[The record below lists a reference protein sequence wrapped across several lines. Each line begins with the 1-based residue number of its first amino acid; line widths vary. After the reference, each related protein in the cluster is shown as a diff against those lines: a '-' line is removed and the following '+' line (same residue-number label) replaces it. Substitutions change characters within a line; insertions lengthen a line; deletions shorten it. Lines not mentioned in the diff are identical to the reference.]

1 MSMGVKGVR
10 GVPGKLL
17 PPIEEGVLGMEP
29 ERLRGGLKSDMGV
42 GGADLDGEPILLGA
56 SGELSC
62 LPSSRPSSCIGK
74 GEAAGEV
81 GARAD
86 VGAAV
91 PVLLSSPS
99 WAFERAGDGAALSSS
114 GAASPTAP
122 PGGGMDDMFGFRT
135 RKADA
140 QYTRPLS
147 WFYALARL
155 GM

>member
-1 MSMGVKGVR
+1 MSIGVKGVR

-42 GGADLDGEPILLGA
+42 EGADLDGEPILLGA
-56 SGELSC
+56 AGELSY
-62 LPSSRPSSCIGK
+62 LPSSPPSSCM
-74 GEAAGEV
+74 GEGGEEGEV
-81 GARAD
+81 GAGAD

-91 PVLLSSPS
+91 PVLSSPS
-99 WAFERAGDGAALSSS
+99 RAFERAGDVAVLSSS

-122 PGGGMDDMFGFRT
+122 PGIDDMFGSSA

-140 QYTRPLS
+140 QYTLPLS
-147 WFYALARL
+147 WFSALVRL
-155 GM
+155 RM